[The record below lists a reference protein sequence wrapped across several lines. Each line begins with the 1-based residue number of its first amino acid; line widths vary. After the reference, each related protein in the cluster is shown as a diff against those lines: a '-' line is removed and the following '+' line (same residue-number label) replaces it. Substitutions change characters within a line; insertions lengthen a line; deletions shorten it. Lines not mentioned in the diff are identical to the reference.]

1 MDWSLSDF
9 VFAGALLSGLG
20 LAVWFVVRGPR
31 NLPYRLAVGV
41 AVGAALLMVWVT
53 GAVGIVGS
61 ERHAANGLYFLAVG
75 VGLIGV
81 ALARFQARGM
91 AFAVGGTALMTA
103 AIGVVAVAMG
113 WGDDAPRY
121 PLDVLGGSF
130 LLAAMFAASAYLFAR
145 SAQHHVRF

>member
-9 VFAGALLSGLG
+9 VFAGALLSALG
-20 LAVWFVVRGPR
+20 LAVWFVARGPR
-31 NLPYRLAVGV
+31 DLPYRLAVGV
-41 AVGAALLMVWVT
+41 AVVAALLMVWVT

-75 VGLIGV
+75 VGFIGA

-91 AFAVGGTALMTA
+91 VWALGGMAA
-103 AIGVVAVAMG
+103 AIALIGVAAVAMG
-113 WGDDAPRY
+113 WGDEALRY

-130 LLAAMFAASAYLFAR
+130 LLAAMFAAAAWLFAQSDTKR
-145 SAQHHVRF
+145 AMF

>member
-31 NLPYRLAVGV
+31 NLPYRVAVGV
-41 AVGAALLMVWVT
+41 AVVAALLMVWVT
-53 GAVGIVGS
+53 GAVGIVGG

-75 VGLIGV
+75 VGLIG
-81 ALARFQARGM
+81 ASLARFRARGM
-91 AFAVGGTALMTA
+91 MFAVGGAALATAL
-103 AIGVVAVAMG
+103 IGVAAVAMG

-130 LLAAMFAASAYLFAR
+130 LLAAMFAVSAYLFAQ
-145 SAQHHVRF
+145 SADRQVRF

>member
-41 AVGAALLMVWVT
+41 AVAAALLMVWVT

-75 VGLIGV
+75 VGLIGA
-81 ALARFQARGM
+81 ALARFRPRGM
-91 AFAVGGTALMTA
+91 MFAVGGTAAATA
-103 AIGVVAVAMG
+103 LIGVAAVAKG
-113 WGDDAPRY
+113 WGDDSARY

-130 LLAAMFAASAYLFAR
+130 LLAAMFAAAAWLFAQ
-145 SAQHHVRF
+145 SARKQALF

>member
-9 VFAGALLSGLG
+9 VFAGALLAGLG
-20 LAVWFVVRGPR
+20 LAVWFVARGPR

-41 AVGAALLMVWVT
+41 AVLAALLMVWVT
-53 GAVGIVGS
+53 GAVGIVGG

-75 VGLIGV
+75 VGLIAA

-91 AFAVGGTALMTA
+91 AFAVGGVAAATAL
-103 AIGVVAVAMG
+103 IGVAAVFMG
-113 WGDDAPRY
+113 WGDDSARY

-130 LLAAMFAASAYLFAR
+130 LLAAMYAAAAWLFAR
-145 SAQHHVRF
+145 SETKGVIF

>member
-31 NLPYRLAVGV
+31 DLPYRLAVGV
-41 AVGAALLMVWVT
+41 AVVAALLMVWVT

-61 ERHAANGLYFLAVG
+61 ERHAANGLYFLAIG
-75 VGLIGV
+75 VGFI
-81 ALARFQARGM
+81 AAAWARFQARGM
-91 AFAVGGTALMTA
+91 TLAIGGTALATA
-103 AIGVVAVAMG
+103 LIGVVAVIMG
-113 WGDDAPRY
+113 WGDDAARY

-130 LLAAMFAASAYLFAR
+130 LLAAMFGVSAYLFAQ
-145 SAQHHVRF
+145 SAREQTLF

>member
-20 LAVWFVVRGPR
+20 MAVWFVARGPR

-75 VGLIGV
+75 VGVIGA
-81 ALARFQARGM
+81 ALARFQARGT
-91 AFAVGGTALMTA
+91 AFAAGATALATA
-103 AIGVVAVAMG
+103 AIGLVAVLVG

-130 LLAAMFAASAYLFAR
+130 LLAAMFAASAWLFAQSETKR
-145 SAQHHVRF
+145 VTF

>member
-9 VFAGALLSGLG
+9 VFAGALLAGLG
-20 LAVWFVVRGPR
+20 LAVWFVARGPR

-41 AVGAALLMVWVT
+41 AVAAALLMVWVT

-75 VGLIGV
+75 VGFVGA

-91 AFAVGGTALMTA
+91 MLAVGGTAA
-103 AIGVVAVAMG
+103 AIALIGVVAVAMG

-121 PLDVLGGSF
+121 LLDVLGGSF
-130 LLAAMFAASAYLFAR
+130 LLAAMFAAAAYLFAR
-145 SAQHHVRF
+145 SDTKRAIF